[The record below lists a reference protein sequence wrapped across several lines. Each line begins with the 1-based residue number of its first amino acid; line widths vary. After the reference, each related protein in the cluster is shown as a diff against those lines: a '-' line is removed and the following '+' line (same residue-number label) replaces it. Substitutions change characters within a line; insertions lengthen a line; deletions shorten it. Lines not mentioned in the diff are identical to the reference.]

1 MALIWLLVSACTS
14 TQADAP
20 TPSSSWTS
28 AKPCPSPSAATALK
42 AEGPR
47 LLDSGGHGDVL
58 TVSFGSL
65 GGEPIA
71 ISAGA
76 EGKVRFWSLPGF
88 QPVLEPV
95 AGTSALWLGRDVLV
109 SGDKRAS
116 VWNPGTRRVVTRLP
130 APKGV
135 TLHDGLLY
143 VSDGER
149 VRVWDT
155 RARTWRRSL
164 PIRRAEEMAAGTLRG
179 QDILVTHAGLEEP
192 FRLYDRHTGR
202 PVGKPFYSGDEFAD
216 PDDLVVIGDTLHYR
230 TYEGLHVA
238 DLTAAKPR
246 PSLLVPAGETRFRAA
261 LATSDLLIGG
271 RRVPEEQGGDGSL
284 ASPIELFSPT
294 GKPLG
299 SLQGH
304 DAGIT
309 SLALGTVDGTRVLLS
324 GSEDNTVRLWDPATR
339 RRLGSGPA
347 GAIDGVDH
355 LALADDRLAVAAEE
369 NGALQVWDLAEGKP
383 VGARMTGPGSLTSL
397 AVAGSVAVTGHYD
410 PPSVHLWDLNTRKP
424 LAALPGG
431 AVGPLLVTGGR
442 LVGLADRRIHT
453 WDLTARR
460 PLGTFAPPPGT
471 TRLGLFHGEPVA
483 VTLKDNTIS
492 VRDVTTHE
500 QVSTFA
506 VPPLVGERSD
516 SPLALGHAGM
526 YGCAPAIVVT
536 RLESTA
542 IRVLDPMTGRDLAP
556 PLTVPRPDESL
567 WTAVLDGTGEVAGHL
582 VAQVTLQ
589 LDDIVQHSQL
599 WDLSAGRPIGP
610 SQPTTRRITAFAT
623 TPTGTVLVSGPDE
636 KLQAWR
642 LTP

>member
-1 MALIWLLVSACTS
+1 M
-14 TQADAP
+14 
-20 TPSSSWTS
+20 
-28 AKPCPSPSAATALK
+28 
-42 AEGPR
+42 
-47 LLDSGGHGDVL
+47 L

-76 EGKVRFWSLPGF
+76 EGTVRFWSLPGF
-88 QPVLEPV
+88 RPVLEPL
-95 AGTSALWLGRDVLV
+95 AGTSALWLGHDVLV
-109 SGDKRAS
+109 SGEKHAY

-130 APKGV
+130 APRGT

-155 RARTWRRSL
+155 RARSWRGSL
-164 PIRRAEEMAAGTLRG
+164 PIGRAEEMAAGRLRG
-179 QDILVTHAGLEEP
+179 QDILVTYAGMEEP

-246 PSLLVPAGETRFRAA
+246 PSILVPADGTRFRAA
-261 LATSDLLIGG
+261 LAAPGLLAGG
-271 RRVPEEQGGDGSL
+271 RRVPEEQGGEGSL
-284 ASPIELFSPT
+284 ASPIELFST
-294 GKPLG
+294 SGELLG

-309 SLALGTVDGTRVLLS
+309 SLALGTLDGTRVLLS
-324 GSEDNTVRLWDPATR
+324 GSEDNTVRLWDLATR
-339 RRLGSGPA
+339 RQLGSSPA
-347 GAIDGVDH
+347 GAVDGVDH
-355 LALADDRLAVAAEE
+355 VALADDRLAVAAEE
-369 NGALQVWDLAEGKP
+369 NGALQVWDLAEGRP
-383 VGARMTGPGSLTSL
+383 AGARMTGPGSLTSL
-397 AVAGSVAVTGHYD
+397 AVTGSVAVTGHYD
-410 PPSVHLWDLNTRKP
+410 PPTVHLWDLNARKL
-424 LAALPGG
+424 LATLPGG
-431 AVGPLLVTGGR
+431 AVGPLLVNDGR
-442 LVGLADRRIHT
+442 LVGLADRQIHT

-460 PLGTFAPPPGT
+460 QLATFAPPPGT

-506 VPPLVGERSD
+506 VPPLAGERAD
-516 SPLALGHAGM
+516 SWLALGHVGM

-542 IRVLDPMTGRDLAP
+542 IRVLDPMTGRDLTA
-556 PLTVPRPDESL
+556 PLTVPRPDDSL

-599 WDLSAGRPIGP
+599 WDLSAGRPIGRA
-610 SQPTTRRITAFAT
+610 QPTTRRISAFAT

-636 KLQAWR
+636 KLQVWR